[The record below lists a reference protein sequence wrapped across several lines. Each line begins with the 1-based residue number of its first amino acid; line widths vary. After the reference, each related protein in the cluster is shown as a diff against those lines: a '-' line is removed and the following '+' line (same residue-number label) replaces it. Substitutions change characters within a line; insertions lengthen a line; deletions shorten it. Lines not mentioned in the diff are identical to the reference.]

1 MNLSTSISDLEIIYP
16 DGDGQP
22 MTESDPTRDYLIY
35 GVEALGVYFQD
46 RPDVYVSGNL
56 FVYYKRGV
64 PDAVVSPDVFVIFGV
79 EKKKRRS
86 FKAWEEG
93 GKLPSFVMEITSK
106 TTQEN
111 DEVEKREKYNRM
123 GVSEYFQYDP
133 TGDYL
138 QPALKGAQLVE
149 GTYQPIP
156 AQLLPDGSVSIH
168 SEVLGLDLR
177 LLNGELRFYN
187 PITGKKL
194 LTPLET
200 EWARQEAELARQ
212 EAELARQEAELAQ
225 REAKQAQREAELARQ
240 EAELARQEA
249 EQSLRRAI
257 ARLMGLGLTIS
268 QVAETLNLSVEA
280 VQELVNR

>member
-1 MNLSTSISDLEIIYP
+1 MMNPFSSISDLEIIYP

-64 PDAVVSPDVFVIFGV
+64 PDAVVSPDVFVVFGV

-86 FKAWEEG
+86 FKAWEEN

-111 DEVEKREKYNRM
+111 DEVEKREKYSRM
-123 GVSEYFQYDP
+123 GVAEYFQYDP

-138 QPALKGAQLVE
+138 QPALKGARLAA
-149 GTYQPIP
+149 GTYRPIP
-156 AQLLPDGSVSIH
+156 AQLLSDGSVSIP
-168 SEVLGLDLR
+168 SEVLGLDLQ

-187 PITGKKL
+187 PATGKKL

-200 EWARQEAELARQ
+200 EWARQAAELAQ
-212 EAELARQEAELAQ
+212 QEAELAQ
-225 REAKQAQREAELARQ
+225 
-240 EAELARQEA
+240 QEA
-249 EQSLRRAI
+249 EQSLQRAI

-268 QVAETLNLSVEA
+268 QVAETLNLSIEA
-280 VQELVNR
+280 VQELIDR

>member
-1 MNLSTSISDLEIIYP
+1 MNLSTRISAPEIIYP

-35 GVEALGVYFQD
+35 GVEALGIYFQD
-46 RPDVYVSGNL
+46 CPDVYVSGNL

-64 PDAVVSPDVFVIFGV
+64 PDAVVSPDVFVVFGV

-86 FKAWEEG
+86 FKAWEEN

-111 DEVEKREKYNRM
+111 DEVEKREKYARM

-138 QPALKGAQLVE
+138 QPALKGARLVA
-149 GTYQPIP
+149 GIYQPIP
-156 AQLLPDGSVSIH
+156 ERLLPDGSVSIH
-168 SEVLGLDLR
+168 SEVLGLDLQ

-187 PITGKKL
+187 PTTGEKL

-200 EWARQEAELARQ
+200 EWARQEAELAQ
-212 EAELARQEAELAQ
+212 QEAELAQ
-225 REAKQAQREAELARQ
+225 Q
-240 EAELARQEA
+240 EAELAQQEAELAKQEA
-249 EQSLRRAI
+249 EQSLKRAI
-257 ARLMGLGLTIS
+257 ARLISLGLTID
-268 QVAETLNLSVEA
+268 QVAETLNLSTEA
-280 VQELVNR
+280 VQELLDR

>member
-1 MNLSTSISDLEIIYP
+1 MNPFSSISDLEIIYP

-64 PDAVVSPDVFVIFGV
+64 PDAVVSPDVFVVFDV

-86 FKAWEEG
+86 FKAWEEN

-111 DEVEKREKYNRM
+111 DEVEKREKYSRM
-123 GVSEYFQYDP
+123 GVTEYFQYDP

-138 QPALKGAQLVE
+138 QPALKGARLVA
-149 GTYQPIP
+149 GTYRPIP
-156 AQLLPDGSVSIH
+156 AQLLPDGSVSIP
-168 SEVLGLDLR
+168 SEVLELDLR

-187 PITGKKL
+187 PATGKKL

-200 EWARQEAELARQ
+200 EWARQEAELAQQ

-225 REAKQAQREAELARQ
+225 
-240 EAELARQEA
+240 QEA
-249 EQSLRRAI
+249 EQSLKRAI
-257 ARLMGLGLTIS
+257 ARLMGLGLTIN

-280 VQELVNR
+280 VQKLCDR

>member
-1 MNLSTSISDLEIIYP
+1 MTASTSSLELEIIYP

-56 FVYYKRGV
+56 FVYYKKGV
-64 PDAVVSPDVFVIFGV
+64 PDAVVSPDVFVVFGV

-93 GKLPSFVMEITSK
+93 DKLPSFVMEITSK

-111 DEVEKREKYNRM
+111 DEVEKREKYSRM

-138 QPALKGAQLVE
+138 KPALKGARLIA

-156 AQLLPDGSVSIH
+156 AQLLPDRSVSIH
-168 SEVLGLDLR
+168 SDVLGLDLQ

-187 PITGKKL
+187 PLTGKKL

-200 EWARQEAELARQ
+200 EWARQEAELAQ
-212 EAELARQEAELAQ
+212 QEAELAQ
-225 REAKQAQREAELARQ
+225 Q
-240 EAELARQEA
+240 EAERTLQK
-249 EQSLRRAI
+249 AI
-257 ARLMGLGLTIS
+257 ARLISLGLSIS
-268 QVAETLNLSVEA
+268 EVAATLNLSLEA
-280 VQELVNR
+280 VQELIDR